1 MLTRGKRQVLDI
13 DVTKPL
19 QGVIALARG
28 LEILQCFTLSRAHLG
43 SAEIA
48 RLTGLPQPT
57 VWRLCQTLVQQGFLL
72 PTTSGQRLQLGT
84 AALTLGIAA
93 SASFNA
99 LEIVRPRMQ
108 LLADQYKSA
117 VSIASY
123 ERQHMVYLERCTAEV
138 IFATNLQRGSRLPVH
153 KCTLGWAYIA
163 ALEERPRDALLEKLR
178 EEYPQDKASINELA
192 VSKLKQYQHNG
203 FVMQRGLVHR
213 EIIALAIPIMPP
225 TGSQP
230 LTINCSSDIEIVS
243 ARQLKDEVEPQLREI
258 ADILLTLFVQDKPP
272 SASNWLAP
280 RR

>member
-1 MLTRGKRQVLDI
+1 MQTKVMKQVSEI
-13 DVTKPL
+13 EVTKPL

-28 LEILQCFTLSRAHLG
+28 LEILQCFTVGRAQLG

-72 PTTSGQRLQLGT
+72 PTANGQRLQLGT

-108 LLADQYKSA
+108 LLADRYKSA
-117 VSIASY
+117 VSIASC
-123 ERQHMVYLERCTAEV
+123 ERLHMVYVERCTAEV

-153 KCTLGWAYIA
+153 KCTLGWAYLA
-163 ALEERPRDALLEKLR
+163 ALDERPRNALLDKLR
-178 EEYPQDKASINELA
+178 EEFPQDQESINELA
-192 VSKLKQYQHNG
+192 VSKLKQYQRSG

-225 TGSQP
+225 SGSQP
-230 LTINCSSDIEIVS
+230 LAINCSSDIENVS
-243 ARQLKDEVEPQLREI
+243 ALQLKDEVEPQLREI

-272 SASNWLAP
+272 SASTWLAN